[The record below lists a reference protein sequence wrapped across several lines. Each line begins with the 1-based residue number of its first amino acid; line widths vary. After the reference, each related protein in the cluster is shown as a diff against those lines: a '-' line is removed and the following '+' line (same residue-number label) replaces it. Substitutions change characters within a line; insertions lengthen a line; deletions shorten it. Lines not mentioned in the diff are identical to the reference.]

1 MTIKPWLSI
10 DLTERCVFSLDEQS
24 KEMYLAETDD
34 LARFDEV
41 RALAGWQVLICI
53 LAMNGSDWLGLGSF
67 TGY

>member
-1 MTIKPWLSI
+1 M
-10 DLTERCVFSLDEQS
+10 DEQS